1 VAIPAKTVARA
12 PVSITH
18 PTASQTLPSPVTVAG
33 TCSKAG
39 DTITVGIH
47 HTSDLTASDT
57 VTPTGTLWATKGFS
71 LISGQQYVAIAT
83 AKSAPSAPDTKVF
96 NVS

>member
-1 VAIPAKTVARA
+1 MAVPGTRVRRA

-18 PTASQTLPSPVTVAG
+18 PTASETLPSPVTIAG

-71 LISGQQYVAIAT
+71 LISRQQSVAIAT
-83 AKSAPSAPDTKVF
+83 AKSAPRAPDTKVF